1 MNPFS
6 IIQPAAA
13 LFVLTIAVW
22 AYMYGRRLH
31 FMYRH
36 DVNPQTVATPE
47 LINERL
53 PAGVNNSSNNLKNL
67 FELPVIFYVL
77 CVFLL
82 LTRRVDAIYLYAA
95 WAYVGLRVLH
105 SLVHCTVNIVKL
117 RFTIYLFSTLVLWFM
132 VIRFAIDLFQSLPGG
147 LPS

>member
-1 MNPFS
+1 MNQFS

-36 DVNPQTVATPE
+36 GVNPQAVATPE
-47 LINERL
+47 LISERL
-53 PAGVNNSSNNLKNL
+53 PAHINNSSNNLKNL
-67 FELPVIFYVL
+67 FELPVVFYAL
-77 CVFLL
+77 CAFLL
-82 LTRRVDAIYLYAA
+82 ATHRVDAIYLYAA

-117 RFTIYLFSTLVLWFM
+117 RFTVYLFSTLMLWFM
-132 VIRFAIDLFQSLPGG
+132 VVRFAIGLIQALPAG
-147 LPS
+147 